1 MNLETFT
8 KLLDSYGS
16 VETNWPA
23 EVRGEAL
30 TFVTENEDGRS
41 LLQRYAPLDQALD
54 RYTVRPDVDRM
65 RAALMAKVGRKN
77 LFDRVTA
84 WFIPEPGN
92 LQAIWRPAV
101 AATLPLI
108 LGIILGSTLSLGNSD
123 FYTESWSDEISM
135 VALST
140 NNTDSLSTGSTES
153 PSTTNTEPLP

>member
-8 KLLDSYGS
+8 KLLDSYGT
-16 VETNWPA
+16 VEANWPA

-30 TFVTENEDGRS
+30 AFLAENEAARS
-41 LLQRYAPLDQALD
+41 LLAGYAPLDHALD
-54 RYTVRPDVDRM
+54 RYTVRPDIDRM

-84 WFIPEPGN
+84 WLMPEPGN
-92 LQAIWRPAV
+92 LQTFWRPAV

-108 LGIILGSTLSLGNSD
+108 LGIILGSTVSLDNADS
-123 FYTESWSDEISM
+123 YTDSWSDEISM

-140 NNTDSLSTGSTES
+140 NITDTLSTES
-153 PSTTNTEPLP
+153 PSTTDTESLP